1 MIIGSP
7 LTLSAVPDGVEQAT
21 AGQDPADILRRQAV
35 HRMVYTTVAAAAIG
49 AVLVPTGLRG
59 QAADV
64 GRDLI
69 PASPQASCDY
79 SRLPGVV
86 WVGTQR
92 RMALSQFAQ
101 YAAPVYWFS
110 PDEPTMDDLQGT
122 AIRVPAAL
130 PFEEQP
136 DAPVVYYQYNNIGV
150 RIDADGPGFIPDAT
164 DPGHAMIDLQNVISV
179 NLKYIAYFP
188 REEGLGGH
196 QHDVEPAEFR
206 IWVVRNTSEA
216 VREYGVA
223 CDQDL
228 YLIAVQRVTGEA
240 HGLAWYFNVLN
251 VDEYTVFPFTLIVE
265 EGKHAMC
272 TDKNGDGYFTPGFD
286 VNSRVNDAWG
296 VRDIIRQGALFTG
309 GYEAWMAKVRRPE
322 HRVFPPLPQDSPLRG
337 ALSEEGVY
345 APRNAVYE
353 LRPFPAAAAAGDD
366 ELLHH
371 KMAEKEKLGWP
382 ELDEVRSVKQANQWA
397 DAGLALKSF
406 AISLRADG
414 DLGFSFVFPL
424 LIVKNVEDPMTGGF
438 LVHRMYLKDDALQDF
453 GWMLMYTPSAS
464 RWVDTYFAAGVE
476 FDRTRVE
483 PPPTDPDAPTRTT
496 QTDFVMETGLKF
508 RVNITKSPLK
518 FLSFLTEFM
527 GFRAGIKNAGF
538 FDINRLTYVLE
549 FGAGVW

>member
-1 MIIGSP
+1 MKNRI
-7 LTLSAVPDGVEQAT
+7 
-21 AGQDPADILRRQAV
+21 R
-35 HRMVYTTVAAAAIG
+35 TVLAIAAIG
-49 AVLVPTGLRG
+49 IALSPAPSSG
-59 QAADV
+59 QAAGEGIALV
-64 GRDLI
+64 
-69 PASPQASCDY
+69 PESPQTSCDY
-79 SRLPGVV
+79 RRVPGVV
-86 WVGTQR
+86 WWGTQR
-92 RMALSQFAQ
+92 RMTLTQFAQ
-101 YAAPVYWFS
+101 YVAPVYWFS
-110 PDEPTMDDLQGT
+110 PDEPTLNDQLGT
-122 AIRVPAAL
+122 AIRIPAAL

-150 RIDADGPGFIPDAT
+150 RIDADGPGYIPDSAR
-164 DPGHAMIDLQNVISV
+164 PGNAMIDLQNVISF

-196 QHDVEPAEFR
+196 LHDVEPTEFR
-206 IWVVRNTSEA
+206 VWAVRNTSD
-216 VREYGVA
+216 VIREYGVE
-223 CDQDL
+223 CDQEM

-286 VNSRVNDAWG
+286 VNERVNDAWG

-309 GYEAWMAKVRRPE
+309 GFEAWMAKGRRPE
-322 HRVFPPLPQDSPLRG
+322 HRGVPPLPQDSPLRG
-337 ALSEEGVY
+337 VLSEDGVY
-345 APRNAVYE
+345 APANAVYE
-353 LRPFPAAAAAGDD
+353 LRPFPPAAEAGDD

-371 KMAEKEKLGWP
+371 KMAEKEEIGWP
-382 ELDEVRSVKQANQWA
+382 ELDEVRSVKQAYQWA

-414 DLGFSFVFPL
+414 DLGLSFVFPL

-438 LVHRMYLKDDALQDF
+438 LVHRMYLKDKALRDF

-464 RWVDTYFAAGVE
+464 RWIDTYFAAGVE
-476 FDRTRVE
+476 VDVE
-483 PPPTDPDAPTRTT
+483 DLSPPPTYPNAPTTVT

-549 FGAGVW
+549 FGAGGW